1 MKRFNLY
8 QLEAVDKLAQ
18 PDMANNITLDSPAL
32 SVMTDFKYHEPLV
45 AGSHDRACD
54 IEQSM
59 LQAHVRM
66 KLVVNKDNEFLGLV
80 SLDDLNAQEILKR
93 VAKGAHREEL
103 SAGDFMRPKDSLRAL
118 DYHELRQAT
127 VRDVVQTLKDNEYQH
142 YLVVDRKEHKIRG
155 VISASDL
162 ARKLRLDININSRSS
177 FVNVYAA
184 LHPEPRL
191 H

>member
-8 QLEAVDKLAQ
+8 QLEAVDKLAY

-32 SVMTDFKYHEPLV
+32 AVMTDFKYHEPLV
-45 AGSHDRACD
+45 ADSHERACD

-66 KLVVNKDNEFLGLV
+66 KLVVNQDNEFLGLV

-93 VAKGAHREEL
+93 VAKGAHREAL
-103 SAGDFMRPKDSLRAL
+103 SAADFMRPKDSLRAF

-127 VRDVVQTLKDNEYQH
+127 ISDVVQTLKENEFQH
-142 YLVVDRKEHKIRG
+142 YLVVDRKAHRIRG

-162 ARKLRLDININSRSS
+162 ARKLRLDIKINSRSS
-177 FVNVYAA
+177 FVSVYAA
-184 LHPEPRL
+184 LHSESL
-191 H
+191 MH

>member
-8 QLEAVDKLAQ
+8 QLEAVDKLAH
-18 PDMANNITLDSPAL
+18 PDLTSGITLDSPAL
-32 SVMTDFKYHEPLV
+32 SVMTDFKYQEPLV
-45 AGSHDRACD
+45 ADSHDRACD

-66 KLVVNKDNEFLGLV
+66 KLVVNQDNEFLGLV

-127 VRDVVQTLKDNEYQH
+127 IRDIVQTLKDNEYQH

-184 LHPEPRL
+184 LYPEPLL

>member
-8 QLEAVDKLAQ
+8 QLEAVDKLAH
-18 PDMANNITLDSPAL
+18 PDMANSVTLDSPAL

-45 AGSHDRACD
+45 ADSHDRACD

-66 KLVVNKDNEFLGLV
+66 KLVIDKDDEFLGLV
-80 SLDDLNAQEILKR
+80 SLDDLNQQEILKR

-103 SAGDFMRPKDSLRAL
+103 SAADFMRPKDSLRAF
-118 DYHELRQAT
+118 DYHELRRAT
-127 VRDVVQTLKDNEYQH
+127 IRDVVQILKDNEYQH

-177 FVNVYAA
+177 FINVYAA
-184 LHPEPRL
+184 LHAEPLL

>member
-1 MKRFNLY
+1 MRRFHLY
-8 QLEAVDKLAQ
+8 PVESVDELAH
-18 PDMANNITLDSPAL
+18 PEFSNSITLDSPAL

-45 AGSHDRACD
+45 AGVNDRASY

-59 LQAHVRM
+59 QRSHVRM
-66 KLVVNKDNEFLGLV
+66 KLVVNHDNQFIGLI
-80 SLDDLNAQEILKR
+80 SLDDLNAQEMLKR
-93 VAKGAHREEL
+93 VGKGVSREDL
-103 SAGDFMRPKDSLRAL
+103 SAVDFMRHKDSLKAL

-127 VRDVVQTLKDNEYQH
+127 VRDLVQTLKDNEHQH

-162 ARKLRLDININSRSS
+162 ARKLQLDININTRSS
-177 FVNVYAA
+177 FVSVYSA
-184 LHPEPRL
+184 LHPESLL

>member
-1 MKRFNLY
+1 MKRFNIY
-8 QLEAVDKLAQ
+8 PIESVDELAH
-18 PDMANNITLDSPAL
+18 PEFSNSITLDSPAL

-45 AGSHDRACD
+45 AGSSDRAAD

-59 LQAHVRM
+59 LRSHVRM
-66 KLVVNKDNEFLGLV
+66 KLVVNDQDQVVGIV
-80 SLDDLNAQEILKR
+80 SLDDLNAQEMLKR
-93 VAKGAHREEL
+93 VTKGMSRDDL
-103 SAGDFMRPKDSLRAL
+103 SAADFMRHKNTLRAL

-127 VRDVVQTLKDNEYQH
+127 VRDLVQTLKDNEHQH

-162 ARKLRLDININSRSS
+162 ARKLHLDININSRSS
-177 FVNVYAA
+177 FVNVYSA
-184 LHPEPRL
+184 LHPEPAL